1 MYDESHPPRE
11 PSAPAVAPSLARA
24 PFTRAALPKTSLSRR
39 EALALLG
46 SSVALV
52 ACGSDDDAESAVQA
66 ARPAGSTGAESI
78 GNWARGGTANLAS
91 GSYRDPFITS
101 TGGSCSLTC
110 RETIG
115 PCYASTLE
123 RSDISEGYPG
133 LPVRLSLLVVD
144 ESCTPVAGATVDIW
158 HTRNTGTY
166 SGSDTGLGLDGQP
179 LMLGP
184 PPGAPAPG
192 AAPADAAPAGAP
204 LPPAGA
210 PPPPGAP
217 PPGAAFSCSLGDA
230 DAEAHQFFRGTQT
243 TDATG
248 RVHFDTCYPGWYTG
262 RALHIH
268 FIVRRDGRESVT
280 SQLYFPEELT
290 RELCAS
296 HPDYMAAGQ
305 PDTTNTSDGLF
316 SGEEHVLET
325 EKQPDGAL
333 LAYKTLVI
341 RSSLDTEL
349 CGTDVLFAAPPAA
362 G

>member
-1 MYDESHPPRE
+1 
-11 PSAPAVAPSLARA
+11 VAPSLARA
-24 PFTRAALPKTSLSRR
+24 AFASAALPKNSLSRR

-52 ACGSDDDAESAVQA
+52 ACGSDDDAESAVQT
-66 ARPAGSTGAESI
+66 ARPAGSTGAEST
-78 GNWARGGTANLAS
+78 GGWARGGTANLAS
-91 GSYRDPFITS
+91 GSYPDPFRTA

-123 RSDISEGYPG
+123 RRDISEGYPG

-184 PPGAPAPG
+184 PPGAPAPPPG
-192 AAPADAAPAGAP
+192 A
-204 LPPAGA
+204 
-210 PPPPGAP
+210 PPPGAP

-268 FIVRRDGRESVT
+268 FIVRREGLESVT

-290 RELCAS
+290 RELCDS

-325 EKQPDGAL
+325 EKQPDGVL

-349 CGTDVLFAAPPAA
+349 CGADVLFAPPPAA

>member
-1 MYDESHPPRE
+1 MYDESHTQRE
-11 PSAPAVAPSLARA
+11 PSAPAAPPSLPRV
-24 PFTRAALPKTSLSRR
+24 LLSRR
-39 EALALLG
+39 DALALLG
-46 SSVALV
+46 SGVALV
-52 ACGSDDDAESAVQA
+52 AGCSSDDATESAVQPASA
-66 ARPAGSTGAESI
+66 APGGATSTTG
-78 GNWARGGTANLAS
+78 WARGGTVALAN
-91 GSYRDPFITS
+91 GSYPDPFLQS
-101 TGGSCSLTC
+101 SGGSCALTC

-123 RSDISEGYPG
+123 RRDISEGYPG

-179 LMLGP
+179 LMFGP
-184 PPGAPAPG
+184 PPGAPAAG
-192 AAPADAAPAGAP
+192 AA
-204 LPPAGA
+204 
-210 PPPPGAP
+210 PPPGAP
-217 PPGAAFSCSLGDA
+217 PPGAPPAGAAFSCSLGDT
-230 DAEAHQFFRGTQT
+230 DAESHQFFRGTQT

-268 FIVRRDGRESVT
+268 FIVRRDGRETVT
-280 SQLYFPEELT
+280 SQLYFAEQLT
-290 RELCAS
+290 SEICAS

-305 PDTTNTSDGLF
+305 PDTTNSSDGLF

-325 EKQPDGAL
+325 QRQPNGTL
-333 LAYKTLVI
+333 LAYKTLVV
-341 RSSLDTEL
+341 RNSLDTEL
-349 CGTDVLFAAPPAA
+349 CGTDVLFGAPPAA